1 MKKNL
6 YFLLLMLF
14 IVGINTACSEDSVT
28 AQYPEQPAAVNTTTG
43 STTNSSTTD
52 STTIGDGSTKT
63 TAGSVIFQD
72 EFNQTSSIP
81 DQSKWVLCPK
91 LPGVAWGNYLSESYD
106 QAYVKDGLLVVKG
119 EKVNGVYKAGGIQT
133 AGKVSFT
140 YGKVEVRARFKT
152 AQGGWPAIWLM
163 PANMND
169 GWPSCGEIDIMEQV
183 SYETDAHQT
192 VHTHY
197 ANDLGKIDPLRSITK
212 PFNVGQFNTYGI
224 NWTPEMVQ
232 FTINGQVTFSYPNMH
247 LSNEAAMKQWPF
259 NKPFYL
265 ILNFALGGQGTWPG
279 TIADSELPANMEVD
293 WVRVTSN

>member
-1 MKKNL
+1 
-6 YFLLLMLF
+6 
-14 IVGINTACSEDSVT
+14 
-28 AQYPEQPAAVNTTTG
+28 
-43 STTNSSTTD
+43 
-52 STTIGDGSTKT
+52 
-63 TAGSVIFQD
+63 
-72 EFNQTSSIP
+72 
-81 DQSKWVLCPK
+81 
-91 LPGVAWGNYLSESYD
+91 
-106 QAYVKDGLLVVKG
+106 
-119 EKVNGVYKAGGIQT
+119 
-133 AGKVSFT
+133 
-140 YGKVEVRARFKT
+140 
-152 AQGGWPAIWLM
+152 M

-212 PFNVGQFNTYGI
+212 PFNAGQFNTYGI

-279 TIADSELPANMEVD
+279 TITDSELPANMEVD